1 MRRALITGSAGFVG
15 THLVQE
21 LELQGWSVADFNLRD
36 GLDIRD
42 RQQVRESL
50 DIYRPDAIFH
60 LAARAFVPESFVDP
74 ADTFHVNVDG
84 TLNIL
89 ESVRQLGLKTKIHIA
104 GSSEEYGNA
113 DPVEDGYLQPSSPYA
128 VSKVAA
134 EQLAMLY
141 TAAYGMQIVVT
152 RAFNHTGPGRGEMYA
167 ESSFAK
173 QIAEFEAGKRLQIE
187 HGNLTSFRNYTDV
200 RDMVKA
206 YVLSVDATPGVYNI
220 CSDTNI
226 SMHDML
232 TLLQGMSNVPY
243 IPLHETI
250 DRKRPNDF
258 SFKKPQC
265 KKFRSKTKWKPEIPF
280 EQTLQDLLDYWR
292 QRII

>member
-1 MRRALITGSAGFVG
+1 MRRALVTGSAGFVG
-15 THLVQE
+15 QYLVKE
-21 LELQGWSVADFNLRD
+21 LSAQGYDVKSFNLRHEQD
-36 GLDIRD
+36 ITDKKYVRNTLDI
-42 RQQVRESL
+42 L
-50 DIYRPDAIFH
+50 RPDVIFH
-60 LAARAFVPESFVDP
+60 LAAQAFVPESFINP
-74 ADTFHVNVDG
+74 AETFRVNVNG

-89 ESVRQLGLKTKIHIA
+89 DAVRQLGLKTKIHIA

-141 TAAYGMQIVVT
+141 TGAYGMQIVVT

-187 HGNLTSFRNYTDV
+187 HGNLKSLRNYTDV

-206 YVLSVDATPGVYNI
+206 YVLAIDATPGVYNI
-220 CSDTNI
+220 CSDTNV
-226 SMHDML
+226 SMRDML
-232 TLLQGMSNVPY
+232 TLLQGMSSAPY
-243 IPLHETI
+243 IPLHETA

-265 KKFRSKTKWKPEIPF
+265 KKFRSKTMWKPEIPF